1 MQIRVFLPM
10 ALALCFGNCLTG
22 QAIFD
27 STFVIERAA
36 VFFDVN
42 KHDLQP
48 GADTVLAA
56 IAAKCLTTNRRF
68 LEIEAHTDADG
79 SDGFNQELSE
89 RRAETV
95 RGFLTGQGVP
105 AEQMRVVP
113 FGEHKPVASNA
124 SDDGKQKN
132 RRATVELWQRTRMTW
147 LKGQVVDMETKEGI
161 PAMVSL
167 RSRFLNDSIQTD
179 SAGHFSTPVPDRM
192 PVEVSVFSPGYFFE
206 TQILT
211 PNSLEPIQVEF
222 PLPPALAGE
231 VLTLKNFYFVGNQD
245 TLLPKSEPEL
255 PKLLKFMQFNPGIRI
270 EIAGHINLPNSPP
283 GAERKLELRIV
294 GPQSQKG
301 LHLSYRPG
309 GRSRTADLQWVW
321 QLRNGIPPC
330 PHRTRAGS
338 QPEGR
343 DPRAGKPRYERK
355 NAKKLRKKKGHFWWP
370 RTSH

>member
-1 MQIRVFLPM
+1 M

-56 IAAKCLTTNRRF
+56 IAAKCLTTTRRF

-95 RGFLTGQGVP
+95 RGFLTVQGVP

-283 GAERKLELRIV
+283 VSKESWNYGLSARRAKRVYTYLIDQGVDPGRLTYNGYGNYEMVFPHARTEREQALNRRVEIRVLEN
-294 GPQSQKG
+294 PDMKG
-301 LHLSYRPG
+301 
-309 GRSRTADLQWVW
+309 
-321 QLRNGIPPC
+321 
-330 PHRTRAGS
+330 RTR
-338 QPEGR
+338 
-343 DPRAGKPRYERK
+343 K
-355 NAKKLRKKKGHFWWP
+355 N
-370 RTSH
+370 

>member
-1 MQIRVFLPM
+1 M

-56 IAAKCLTTNRRF
+56 IAAKCLTTTRRF

-105 AEQMRVVP
+105 TEQMRVVP

-192 PVEVSVFSPGYFFE
+192 PVEVSVFAPGYFFE

-283 GAERKLELRIV
+283 VSKESWNYGLSVRRAKRVYTYLIDKGIDPGRLAYNGYGNYEMVFPHARTEREQALNRRVEIRVLENPHIKERK
-294 GPQSQKG
+294 P
-301 LHLSYRPG
+301 
-309 GRSRTADLQWVW
+309 
-321 QLRNGIPPC
+321 
-330 PHRTRAGS
+330 
-338 QPEGR
+338 
-343 DPRAGKPRYERK
+343 
-355 NAKKLRKKKGHFWWP
+355 KK
-370 RTSH
+370 

>member
-1 MQIRVFLPM
+1 M

-56 IAAKCLTTNRRF
+56 IAAKCLTTTRRF

-105 AEQMRVVP
+105 TEQMRVVP

-283 GAERKLELRIV
+283 VPKESWNYGLSVRRAKRVYTFLLEKGVDPGRLTYNGYGNYEMVFPHARTEREQALNRRVEIRVLEN
-294 GPQSQKG
+294 PDMKG
-301 LHLSYRPG
+301 
-309 GRSRTADLQWVW
+309 
-321 QLRNGIPPC
+321 
-330 PHRTRAGS
+330 RA
-338 QPEGR
+338 
-343 DPRAGKPRYERK
+343 RK
-355 NAKKLRKKKGHFWWP
+355 N
-370 RTSH
+370 